1 MNTRN
6 DETGKVRFGRLNIK
20 TRSGGI
26 SFRRKA
32 AALGSRRA
40 AQSVVSNERSKRA
53 STLSRLRAGI
63 MPAGHRRPGR
73 RAAQSATRF
82 PGGARRGRLAH
93 LAKRGVSGRASSL
106 TAITRDDDRDVNER
120 IDDKSK
126 QIMQTTG
133 SGILRNSVKGGGK
146 ATIRTTRWAA
156 RTSAKTAKL
165 SAKTARKAAGAS
177 ARTAAAITRQVAA
190 TATRAAAAIGAAV
203 GSMSLPIIMVVV
215 AFMVVVAVVTALFSW
230 LPGAA
235 NDQNTETS
243 SANYAL
249 ADDYPYK
256 GHYNDGTSPLGYEYG
271 NCTDFAA
278 WRVNR
283 DAGVSKAPWK
293 YKWAQLTPLG
303 GNGGQWGLNGNLPGW
318 TTTTIPS
325 PGDLVSI
332 PAGVA
337 VLGASGGPYG
347 HVGYIAQVDNGTVT
361 IENYGG
367 GKYFLTNPTTG
378 QLAAYL
384 KAGQAVIKHNPLGRA
399 SSGSTSGTGT
409 DAKSYAKNA
418 LNDDAQYNCLVQ
430 LWDHESGWRV
440 DAENASSGAY
450 GIPQSLPG
458 SKMASAGAD
467 WKTNG
472 VTQVKWGLSYI
483 RSRPDYG
490 TPCAAWSKWQSRSP
504 HWY

>member
-1 MNTRN
+1 MKSGN
-6 DETGKVRFGRLNIK
+6 DETGKVRFARLNIN
-20 TRSGGI
+20 TRSGGL
-26 SFRRKA
+26 SFHRKA
-32 AALGSRRA
+32 AALGSHRG
-40 AQSVVSNERSKRA
+40 AQSVVSNERRKRA
-53 STLSRLRAGI
+53 SKLGRLRAGVI
-63 MPAGHRRPGR
+63 PSARRPR
-73 RAAQSATRF
+73 RRQEEGVSRGA
-82 PGGARRGRLAH
+82 GGTRRGRLSR
-93 LAKRGVSGRASSL
+93 LARRGTRGQASSL
-106 TAITRDDDRDVNER
+106 TAITRDDDRDMNER
-120 IDDKSK
+120 IGDKSK
-126 QIMQTTG
+126 QVMQTTG
-133 SGILRNSVKGGGK
+133 GGILRNSVKGGTK

-156 RTSAKTAKL
+156 RTSARTAPN
-165 SAKTARKAAGAS
+165 SARTARKAAGAS
-177 ARTAAAITRQVAA
+177 VRTATALTRQ
-190 TATRAAAAIGAAV
+190 TISMATRAAASIGAAV
-203 GSMSLPIIMVVV
+203 GSMSLPIIMAVV
-215 AFMVVVAVVTALFSW
+215 AFMAVVAVVTALFSW

-235 NDQNTETS
+235 NDQNTDTS

-283 DAGVSKAPWK
+283 DAGVSQAPWK
-293 YKWAQLTPLG
+293 YQWAQLTPLG
-303 GNGGQWGLNGNLPGW
+303 GNGGQWGLSGNLPGW
-318 TTTTIPS
+318 TTTTTPS
-325 PGDLVSI
+325 PGDLISI
-332 PAGVA
+332 PAGMA
-337 VLGASGGPYG
+337 VLGASAGPYG

-367 GKYFLTNPTTG
+367 GKYFLTTPTTS

-399 SSGSTSGTGT
+399 SSGTAGGTGT
-409 DAKSYAKNA
+409 DAKSYAKSV
-418 LNDDAQYNCLVQ
+418 LNDEGQYNCLVQ

-440 DAENASSGAY
+440 DAKNPSSGAY
-450 GIPQSLPG
+450 GIPQALPG